1 MSRGI
6 MNISVGHAGQPGYTV
21 KGGDEVILQA
31 ATNLPIGS
39 KIDYFAA
46 RDDGNENFIGIG
58 ENDVRVIVDWD
69 DIEGSI
75 EPDDWNDAPWDD
87 CDGWDHETRKLGY
100 YDHDGIKESRG
111 YARTQWND
119 PNVLIELDDDDIINT
134 WGHTRRAGESKQVW
148 LERVARIK
156 RSALDQLVKWYECG
170 WYVWVACADHGDYTD
185 SLGCIYDDDGCSDY
199 LDECVIEC
207 RLEVAAQME
216 NDGYIVE
223 NKPESTRT
231 YNKIDHHRDRI
242 RRNLD
247 MS

>member
-1 MSRGI
+1 

-156 RSALDQLVKWYECG
+156 RSALDQLVKWYEDG
-170 WYVWVACADHGDYTD
+170 WSYNYVRAEFGDY
-185 SLGCIYDDDGCSDY
+185 SDGCGGILCDDTTDGIKY
-199 LDECVIEC
+199 LDTMVLES
-207 RLEVAAQME
+207 RHEVASQLE
-216 NDGYIVE
+216 DNGYIVE
-223 NKPESTRT
+223 GRPTGIRWS